1 MQKFNILT
9 GLTRTLFRAG
19 FTIRKH
25 SPEILVVGGA
35 VGVITSAVMACKATT
50 KLNDVIDEGRN
61 RVEAVHYI
69 SEHPEE
75 FPDAQNVIEN
85 PKRALT
91 IAYAHTGLELIKL
104 YGPSVLLGATSLG
117 CMLAS
122 NGIMRKRNIALA
134 AAYTAVD
141 KNFKAYRG
149 RVIER
154 FGEELD
160 KELRYN
166 VKTRE
171 VEEEVV
177 DEKGK
182 KKKVKKKVQ
191 VADHDMPSDF
201 SKCFD
206 ESCPGW
212 TKDPEANLIFL
223 KMQQHNATK
232 RLQYE
237 GYLFLNDVYDML
249 GFPRT
254 AAGQTVG
261 WLYRPN
267 DPDYH
272 GDGYVNFN
280 IYDKAMKNAN
290 FVNGYERSIW
300 LDFNVDGPIQNSL
313 PKF

>member
-1 MQKFNILT
+1 MKIKFLAD
-9 GLTRTLFRAG
+9 LTRNFHKVG
-19 FTIRKH
+19 FKFKKH
-25 SPEILVVGGA
+25 SPEVLVVAGT
-35 VGVITSAVMACKATT
+35 VGVVTSAVMACRATT
-50 KLNDVIDEGRN
+50 KLNDVIETGRK

-69 SEHPEE
+69 VEHPEE
-75 FPDAQNVIEN
+75 CHEAQAIIEN
-85 PKRALT
+85 PKKAIT
-91 IAYAHTGLELIKL
+91 AAYAYTGLELVKL
-104 YGPSVLLGATSLG
+104 YGPSVVLGVTSLG

-122 NGIMRKRNIALA
+122 NNIMRKRNVALA

-141 KNFKAYRG
+141 KNFKEYRN

-171 VEEEVV
+171 VEETVV

-182 KKKVKKKVQ
+182 QKKVKKKVQ
-191 VADHDMPSDF
+191 VSEQDTQSDF
-201 SKCFD
+201 TKCFD
-206 ESCPGW
+206 ESCPAW

-223 KMQQHNATK
+223 KAQQAAASK

-237 GYLFLNDVYDML
+237 GYLFLNDVYEML
-249 GFPRT
+249 GFQKT
-254 AAGQTVG
+254 AIGQTVG

-267 DPDYH
+267 DPNWN
-272 GDGYVNFN
+272 GDNCVDFN
-280 IYDKAMKNAN
+280 IYDKAFRNAD

-300 LDFNVDGPIQNSL
+300 LDFNVDGTILNMI
-313 PKF
+313 

>member
-1 MQKFNILT
+1 MHKFNILT
-9 GLTRTLFRAG
+9 SLTRTFYRAG
-19 FTIRKH
+19 FKIRKH

-35 VGVITSAVMACKATT
+35 VGVVTSAVMACRATT
-50 KLNDVIDEGRN
+50 KLNTVIETGKK

-69 SEHPEE
+69 AEHPEE
-75 FPDAQNVIEN
+75 FPEAQSVVEN

-91 IAYAHTGLELIKL
+91 VAYAHTGLELVKL
-104 YGPSVLLGATSLG
+104 YGPSVVLGVTSLG

-141 KNFKAYRG
+141 KNFKAYRS
-149 RVIER
+149 RVVDR

-166 VKTRE
+166 VKTKE
-171 VEEEVV
+171 IEETIV

-182 KKKVKKKVQ
+182 QKKVKKKIQ
-191 VADHDMPSDF
+191 VSEHDEPSDF

-212 TKDPEANLIFL
+212 TKDPEANLVFL
-223 KMQQHNATK
+223 KLQQVQANK

-249 GFPRT
+249 GFQRT
-254 AAGQTVG
+254 VAGQNVG

-267 DPDYH
+267 DPNH
-272 GDGYVNFN
+272 TGDNYIDFN

-300 LDFNVDGPIQNSL
+300 LDFNVDGPIL
-313 PKF
+313 HALKEI

>member
-1 MQKFNILT
+1 MKLNLLT
-9 GLTRTLFRAG
+9 NLTRSFYKTG
-19 FTIRKH
+19 FKLKKH
-25 SPEILVVGGA
+25 SPEILVVAGA
-35 VGVITSAVMACKATT
+35 VGVVTSAVMACKATT
-50 KLNDVIDEGRN
+50 KLPEVMETGRK
-61 RVEAVHYI
+61 RVEEVHHI
-69 SEHPEE
+69 VDDPE
-75 FPDAQNVIEN
+75 ATIKN
-85 PKRALT
+85 PRKAITL
-91 IAYAHTGLELIKL
+91 AYAHTGLDLVKL
-104 YGPSVLLGATSLG
+104 YGPSVALGVTSLG

-141 KNFKAYRG
+141 KNFKAYRS
-149 RVIER
+149 RVVDR

-166 VKTRE
+166 VKTKE
-171 VEEEVV
+171 IEETVV

-182 KKKVKKKVQ
+182 QKKVKRKIQ
-191 VADHDMPSDF
+191 VSEHNELSDF

-223 KMQQHNATK
+223 KMQQAQANN

-237 GYLFLNDVYDML
+237 GFLFLNDVYDML
-249 GFPRT
+249 GFQRT
-254 AAGQTVG
+254 VAGQSVG

-267 DPDYH
+267 DPNFK
-272 GDGYVNFN
+272 GDNYIDFN

-300 LDFNVDGPIQNSL
+300 LDFNVDGPILNEL
-313 PKF
+313 PKH